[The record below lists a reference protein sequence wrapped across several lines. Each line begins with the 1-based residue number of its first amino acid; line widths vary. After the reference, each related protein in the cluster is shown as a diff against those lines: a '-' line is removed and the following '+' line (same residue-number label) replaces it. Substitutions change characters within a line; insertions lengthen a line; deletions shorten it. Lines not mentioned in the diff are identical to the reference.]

1 MARSSP
7 SSTAHLRLQLR
18 EARPQPTPVLVRL
31 AAAGENRRLLRTQA
45 AKRPHRKRDNQ
56 SPQKPVAP
64 RLTVF
69 PKTSKS
75 SSTRSPSPMKFSPTP
90 TTGKKPARSIKTS
103 STSSRPY
110 VLAAHH
116 LQASA
121 SRRRNTPSTTSD
133 FRSPCGREL
142 SKILRHGVGIHH
154 AGLLPKYRLLVEK
167 LIARGLLKVVCGA
180 DTLGVFQLN
189 YHCEPSKRTLATVNT
204 SAS

>member
-1 MARSSP
+1 MSTECMSRCWKWLLAALSNVPICLVMNELGWVVRSSKPSSPAMARSSP
-7 SSTAHLRLQLR
+7 SPTAHLRLQLR

-121 SRRRNTPSTTSD
+121 SRRRNAPSTTPISAPPTAANS
-133 FRSPCGREL
+133 RKS
-142 SKILRHGVGIHH
+142 S
-154 AGLLPKYRLLVEK
+154 
-167 LIARGLLKVVCGA
+167 
-180 DTLGVFQLN
+180 
-189 YHCEPSKRTLATVNT
+189 ATA
-204 SAS
+204 SASTTPACCRNTGR